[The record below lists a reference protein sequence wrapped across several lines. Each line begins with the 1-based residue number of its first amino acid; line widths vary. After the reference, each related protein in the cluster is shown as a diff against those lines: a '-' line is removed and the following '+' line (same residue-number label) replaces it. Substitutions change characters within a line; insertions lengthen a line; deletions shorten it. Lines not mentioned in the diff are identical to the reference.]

1 MSEPSVSPS
10 PLGEVLTM
18 ISCLKI
24 ASYWTSRVS
33 DANWSK
39 EKVAGETWLTEERE

>member
-24 ASYWTSRVS
+24 ASYWTSRMS
-33 DANWSK
+33 DTNWAK
-39 EKVAGETWLTEERE
+39 EKVAGETRPKEERE